1 MAVIKN
7 KDFLKPLIPNFG
19 DLVRCGNFATVDY
32 EDGCHRPTV
41 FAFVFDEIN
50 HIFTKQYKVHFTLV
64 GLTEC
69 YGLILTKEDNK
80 YGRYCDFI
88 AIERDVNKPLSDI
101 NRWKFEVDNIG
112 VSLKSDNANGNIIYF
127 GTSENDSVEIRS
139 GLYEGAASRNRYK
152 PCNPRFRSLILESLK
167 CGMPVNETAEDR
179 RSNGQT
185 LCLPSP
191 QDVTPASE
199 CEVDYGEVLKRYA
212 RMKFRDRTKEE
223 VTVTAEVVYV

>member
-1 MAVIKN
+1 MAIIKN

-32 EDGCHRPTV
+32 EDGKHRPTM
-41 FAFVFDEIN
+41 FAFVFDEVN
-50 HIFTKQYKVHFTLV
+50 HIFTRQYKVHFTLV

-69 YGLILTKEDNK
+69 YGLVLTKEDNK

-88 AIERDVNKPLSDI
+88 AVERDITKPLSDI
-101 NRWKFEVDNIG
+101 DMWKFEVDDIG

-127 GTSENDSVEIRS
+127 GTSENDSVEIRQGIYD
-139 GLYEGAASRNRYK
+139 GLTSNTVYK
-152 PCNPRFRSLILESLK
+152 PCNTRFRALMLESLK
-167 CGMPVNETAEDR
+167 LGMPATETAEDR
-179 RSNGQT
+179 RSNKQT

-191 QDVTPASE
+191 QDVTQVDDS
-199 CEVDYGEVLKRYA
+199 EVDYGEVLKRYA